1 MELLIVL
8 SILLS
13 LGLITVS
20 TLFYFKI
27 KLYKNVESSL
37 KEQCE
42 FLTNDLKQKHELLIK
57 KQKQKRID
65 DLNEQEEE
73 LIETIDT
80 LTDELEDLQDKNN
93 SLVTIVDRIWNNAVA
108 INNFYVKVLERGFLH
123 DNYQVKQL
131 SEQMIN
137 FIKDIEKIKSMNENL
152 FEEKIEEEEE

>member
-57 KQKQKRID
+57 DLEQKRID

>member
-1 MELLIVL
+1 MQLLIVL

-57 KQKQKRID
+57 DLEQKRID